1 MGPKYIGHRRFM
13 AQHGNKSFTI
23 THYWTIICNC
33 PKFEEQYAAQ
43 KKNGESATL
52 VEHEEGEKRPR
63 DKTNSKMNEKRD
75 AASFAL
81 QETLQCMMTRKGARN
96 ERKHLEKKEQM
107 KAYIEIQKKKLEI
120 EENIQK
126 KKVEVEASI
135 ANTKANE
142 VKLALMAK
150 KVGIMMVNF
159 FQGG

>member
-1 MGPKYIGHRRFM
+1 M
-13 AQHGNKSFTI
+13 
-23 THYWTIICNC
+23 IIKDS
-33 PKFEEQYAAQ
+33 PKFKKQYAAQ

-120 EENIQK
+120 EESVQTNK
-126 KKVEVEASI
+126 LETEATNAKTKAKEVALAFMAKEVEIMTVDLS
-135 ANTKANE
+135 
-142 VKLALMAK
+142 
-150 KVGIMMVNF
+150 KVSPRRRS
-159 FQGG
+159 